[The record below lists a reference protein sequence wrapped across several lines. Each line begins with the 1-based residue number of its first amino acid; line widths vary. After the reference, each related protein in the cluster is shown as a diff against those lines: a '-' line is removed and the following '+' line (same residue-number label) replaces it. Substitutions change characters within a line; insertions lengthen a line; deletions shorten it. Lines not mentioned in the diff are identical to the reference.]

1 MPTEAF
7 NPQLWQADRSSRS
20 ATLAQKQVHV
30 SLFMILSEIPF
41 VSVAAETKTTTTKE
55 NTDENRHLTSEF
67 NRDKQ

>member
-1 MPTEAF
+1 MT
-7 NPQLWQADRSSRS
+7 SREEFQIG
-20 ATLAQKQVHV
+20 TLAQKQVHI

-41 VSVAAETKTTTTKE
+41 VSVAAETKTATTKE